1 MSLCCQC
8 NSEALA
14 GDIHKNLIPLW
25 LQERNVFTFFFF
37 IFLPLLPLFCPM
49 KAYSVEV
56 GPEKQQPA
64 GGRIRRSIHAA
75 EGVVRVPNTDV
86 HTLYDVLQNS
96 AKKYTNRNAFGTR
109 NVEKVIEEEKEI
121 TKVVNG
127 TEKKEKKVWK
137 FFQLSPYNYLTY
149 KEASDRAHAI
159 GAGFA
164 ALGLKEKAKIE
175 IFAPTR

>member
-1 MSLCCQC
+1 
-8 NSEALA
+8 
-14 GDIHKNLIPLW
+14 
-25 LQERNVFTFFFF
+25 
-37 IFLPLLPLFCPM
+37 M
-49 KAYSVEV
+49 KSFSIEV

-75 EGVVRVPNTDV
+75 EGVVRVPATDV
-86 HTLYDVLQNS
+86 HTLYDVLQHS
-96 AKKYTNRNAFGTR
+96 VRKFGNRKAFGTR
-109 NVEKVIEEEKEI
+109 NVEKIIEEEKEI
-121 TKVVNG
+121 TKIVNG

-137 FFQLSPYNYLTY
+137 YFQLSPYHYLTY
-149 KEASDRAHAI
+149 KEASERAHHI